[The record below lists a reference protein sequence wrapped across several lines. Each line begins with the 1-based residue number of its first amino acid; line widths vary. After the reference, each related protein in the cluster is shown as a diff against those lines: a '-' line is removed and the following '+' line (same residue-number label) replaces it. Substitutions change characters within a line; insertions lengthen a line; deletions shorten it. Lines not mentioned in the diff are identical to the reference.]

1 MSRNPSFG
9 RVASLACLY
18 SWQPSTENR
27 GASAL
32 LMFVFDWLADPA
44 AWAGLLTLVVLEI
57 VLGIDNLVFIAIL
70 ADKLPPGER
79 DRARLAGLGLA
90 LVMRLLLLAA
100 VAWLAQLTTPVVSWH
115 GVALSWRDIILLLGG
130 AFLLFKATLE
140 LHERLEAGDEHAGA
154 KRGVARFWLVVAQI
168 VALDAVFSLDSVIT
182 AVGMVGQLS
191 IMMLAVVIAM
201 ILMISA
207 SKPLTDFVNARPT
220 VVILCLS
227 FLLMIG
233 FSLIAEGLGF
243 HIPKGYL
250 YAAIGFSIMIEAFNQ
265 TMRRNRRRSLFGSA
279 RNLRDRTAQTVLRLL
294 GAGTVDDEAPVPAVD
309 APAPVASAVFGK
321 DELAMVQGVLDL
333 AHRPVRSI
341 MTPRP
346 EISWIDPHEDAG
358 KLREEVTASSHHW
371 LPVAGDDLDQ
381 LVGVA
386 TSRDLLASLLERGY
400 IDVERVVRKPM
411 TVLESLSVLRL
422 IEEFRR
428 SPLQVALVVDEYGSV
443 LGMVTPADVLGV
455 IAGEFPDEDGGD
467 PAAVQE
473 SDGAWLLDASLDLRR
488 VEHLLGRGLPSEGG
502 FSTLA
507 GYVLE
512 HLGRLPAV
520 GDQLER
526 AGLAFEVTAMDGA
539 RIDRLRVRP
548 VV

>member
-1 MSRNPSFG
+1 
-9 RVASLACLY
+9 
-18 SWQPSTENR
+18 
-27 GASAL
+27 
-32 LMFVFDWLADPA
+32 MFAFDWLSDPT

-70 ADKLPPGER
+70 ADKLQVKER
-79 DRARLAGLGLA
+79 DRARVLGLSLA
-90 LVMRLLLLAA
+90 LVMRLALLGAMSWM
-100 VAWLAQLTTPVVSWH
+100 VKLTTPIIEL
-115 GVALSWRDIILLLGG
+115 GAVAFSWRDIILLLGG
-130 AFLLFKATLE
+130 AFLLFKATVE
-140 LHERLEAGDEHAGA
+140 LHERLEASDHDDAA
-154 KRGVARFWLVVAQI
+154 KRAPARFWLVVAQI

-182 AVGMVGQLS
+182 AVGMVDHLS
-191 IMMLAVVIAM
+191 VMMIAVVLAM

-207 SKPLTDFVNARPT
+207 SKPLTHFVNARPT

-233 FSLIAEGLGF
+233 FSLVAEGFGF

-250 YAAIGFSIMIEAFNQ
+250 YAAIGFSILIEAFNQ
-265 TMRRNRRRSLFGSA
+265 TMRRNRQRSLLGSA
-279 RNLRDRTAQTVLRLL
+279 RTLRDRTALAVLSLL
-294 GAGTVDDEAPVPAVD
+294 GGAGDDDDAAPKAAAANTDGSV
-309 APAPVASAVFGK
+309 AVFGK

-346 EISWIDPHEDAG
+346 EINWIDPREGAEQ
-358 KLREEVTASSHHW
+358 LRAEVSASSHAW

-386 TSRDLLASLLERGY
+386 SSRDLLASLLEHGT
-400 IDVERVVRKPM
+400 IDVEQVVRKPL

-443 LGMVTPADVLGV
+443 LGLVTPTDVLEV
-455 IAGEFPDEDGGD
+455 IAGEFPDEDSGD
-467 PAAVQE
+467 PSAVQE
-473 SDGAWLLDASLDLRR
+473 ADGSWLIDASLDLRR
-488 VEHLLGRGLPSEGG
+488 VEHLLGYKLTGDDS

-512 HLGRLPAV
+512 KLGRLPGA
-520 GDQLER
+520 GDAFVSE
-526 AGLAFEVTAMDGA
+526 GLRFEVVAMDGA
-539 RIDRLRVRP
+539 RIERLKVKP
-548 VV
+548 IE

>member
-1 MSRNPSFG
+1 
-9 RVASLACLY
+9 
-18 SWQPSTENR
+18 
-27 GASAL
+27 
-32 LMFVFDWLADPA
+32 MFAFDWLADPS

-79 DRARLAGLGLA
+79 DRARLAGLSMA

-100 VAWLAQLTTPVVSWH
+100 MAWLAQLTAPIVRWH
-115 GVALSWRDIILLLGG
+115 GLALSWRDIILLLGG

-140 LHERLEAGDEHAGA
+140 LHERLEAGDEHGAGSRA
-154 KRGVARFWLVVAQI
+154 RARFWLVVAQI

-182 AVGMVGQLS
+182 AVGMVNQLS
-191 IMMLAVVIAM
+191 VMMVAVVIAM

-207 SKPLTDFVNARPT
+207 SKPLTTFVNARPT

-233 FSLIAEGLGF
+233 FSLIAEGFGF

-250 YAAIGFSIMIEAFNQ
+250 YAAIGFSIVIEALNQ
-265 TMRRNRRRSLFGSA
+265 TMRRNRRRSLFGSS
-279 RNLRDRTAQTVLRLL
+279 RTLRDRTARTVLRLL
-294 GAGTVDDEAPVPAVD
+294 GNGGSDDDEALPAESTG
-309 APAPVASAVFGK
+309 ATETRAVFGR

-341 MTPRP
+341 MTPRT
-346 EISWIDPHEDAG
+346 EISWIDPRDDAA
-358 KLREEVTASSHHW
+358 KLRAEVADSAHHW

-386 TSRDLLASLLERGY
+386 TSRDLMASLLEHGRV
-400 IDVERVVRKPM
+400 DVDRVVRKPM

-422 IEEFRR
+422 IDAFRR
-428 SPLQVALVVDEYGSV
+428 SSLQVALVVDEYGSV
-443 LGMVTPADVLGV
+443 LGLVTPTDVLEV
-455 IAGEFPDEDGGD
+455 IAGEFPDADDGD
-467 PAAVQE
+467 PAAVHE
-473 SDGAWLLDASLDLRR
+473 ADGAWLLDASLDLRR
-488 VEHLLGRGLPSEGG
+488 VEHLLGRHLESDDS

-507 GYVLE
+507 GYVLQR
-512 HLGRLPAV
+512 LGRLPTE
-520 GDQLER
+520 GDRFDSE
-526 AGLAFEVTAMDGA
+526 GLRFEVIAMDGA
-539 RIDRLRVRP
+539 RIERLRVMP
-548 VV
+548 ADSATV

>member
-1 MSRNPSFG
+1 
-9 RVASLACLY
+9 
-18 SWQPSTENR
+18 
-27 GASAL
+27 
-32 LMFVFDWLADPA
+32 MFAFDWLSDPT

-70 ADKLPPGER
+70 ADKLQVKER
-79 DRARLAGLGLA
+79 DRARVLGLSLA
-90 LVMRLLLLAA
+90 LVMRLALLGAMSWM
-100 VAWLAQLTTPVVSWH
+100 VKLTTPIIEL
-115 GVALSWRDIILLLGG
+115 GAVAFSWRDIILLLGG
-130 AFLLFKATLE
+130 AFLLFKATVE
-140 LHERLEAGDEHAGA
+140 LHERLEASDHDDAA
-154 KRGVARFWLVVAQI
+154 KRAPARFWLVVAQI

-182 AVGMVGQLS
+182 AVGMVDHLS
-191 IMMLAVVIAM
+191 VMMIAVVLAM

-207 SKPLTDFVNARPT
+207 SKPLTHFVNARPT

-233 FSLIAEGLGF
+233 FSLVAEGFGF

-250 YAAIGFSIMIEAFNQ
+250 YAAIGFSILIEAFNQ
-265 TMRRNRRRSLFGSA
+265 TMRRNRQRSLLGSA
-279 RNLRDRTAQTVLRLL
+279 RTLRDRTALAVLSLL
-294 GAGTVDDEAPVPAVD
+294 GGAGDDDDAAPKAAAANTDGSV
-309 APAPVASAVFGK
+309 AVFGK

-346 EISWIDPHEDAG
+346 EINWIDPREGAEQ
-358 KLREEVTASSHHW
+358 LRAEVSASSHAW

-386 TSRDLLASLLERGY
+386 SSRDLLASLLEHGT
-400 IDVERVVRKPM
+400 IDVEQVVRKPL

-428 SPLQVALVVDEYGSV
+428 SPLQVALVVEEYGSV
-443 LGMVTPADVLGV
+443 LGLVTPTDVLEV
-455 IAGEFPDEDGGD
+455 IAGEFPDEDSGD
-467 PAAVQE
+467 PSAVQE
-473 SDGAWLLDASLDLRR
+473 ADGSWLIDASLDLRR
-488 VEHLLGRGLPSEGG
+488 VEHLLGYKLTGDDS

-512 HLGRLPAV
+512 KLGRLPGA
-520 GDQLER
+520 GDAFVSE
-526 AGLAFEVTAMDGA
+526 GLRFEVVAMDGA
-539 RIDRLRVRP
+539 RIERLKVKP
-548 VV
+548 IE

>member
-1 MSRNPSFG
+1 
-9 RVASLACLY
+9 
-18 SWQPSTENR
+18 
-27 GASAL
+27 
-32 LMFVFDWLADPA
+32 MFAFDWLADPT

-70 ADKLPPGER
+70 ADKLQARER
-79 DRARLAGLGLA
+79 DKARVLGLSLA
-90 LVMRLLLLAA
+90 LVMRLALLGAMS
-100 VAWLAQLTTPVVSWH
+100 WLVKLTTPIVEWGAVS
-115 GVALSWRDIILLLGG
+115 LSWRDIILLLGG
-130 AFLLFKATLE
+130 AFLLFKATVE
-140 LHERLEAGDEHAGA
+140 LHERLEAGDDHDAA
-154 KRGVARFWLVVAQI
+154 KRAPARFWLVVAQI

-182 AVGMVGQLS
+182 AVGMVDHLS
-191 IMMLAVVIAM
+191 VMMIAVVVAM

-207 SKPLTDFVNARPT
+207 SKPLTAFVNARPT

-233 FSLIAEGLGF
+233 FSLVAEGFGF

-265 TMRRNRRRSLFGSA
+265 TMRRNRQRSLLGSA
-279 RNLRDRTAQTVLRLL
+279 RSLRDRTATAVLNLL
-294 GAGTVDDEAPVPAVD
+294 GGAGDDEDAAPKA
-309 APAPVASAVFGK
+309 ATSSSETGMAVFGK

-346 EISWIDPHEDAG
+346 EINWIDPRESPEQ
-358 KLREEVTASSHHW
+358 LRAEVTASSHAW

-381 LVGVA
+381 LIGVA
-386 TSRDLLASLLERGY
+386 SSRDLLASLLEHGG
-400 IDVERVVRKPM
+400 IDTDQVVRKPL

-428 SPLQVALVVDEYGSV
+428 QPLQVALVVDEYGSV
-443 LGMVTPADVLGV
+443 LGLVTPTDVLEV
-455 IAGEFPDEDGGD
+455 IAGEFPDEESGD
-467 PAAVQE
+467 PSAVQHA
-473 SDGAWLLDASLDLRR
+473 DGSWILDASLDLRR
-488 VEHLLGRGLPSEGG
+488 VEHLLGRKLSGDDS

-512 HLGRLPAV
+512 QLGRLPSV
-520 GDQLER
+520 GDTLTSEGLHLEV
-526 AGLAFEVTAMDGA
+526 LAMDGA
-539 RIDRLRVRP
+539 RIERLKVTP
-548 VV
+548 VE

>member
-1 MSRNPSFG
+1 
-9 RVASLACLY
+9 
-18 SWQPSTENR
+18 
-27 GASAL
+27 
-32 LMFVFDWLADPA
+32 MFAFDWLADPT

-70 ADKLPPGER
+70 ADKLPMRQR
-79 DRARLAGLGLA
+79 DQARVLGLSLA
-90 LVMRLLLLAA
+90 LVMRLALLGAMS
-100 VAWLAQLTTPVVSWH
+100 WLVKLTTPILVWGAVS
-115 GVALSWRDIILLLGG
+115 LSWRDIILLLGG
-130 AFLLFKATLE
+130 AFLLFKATVE
-140 LHERLEAGDEHAGA
+140 LHERLEAEDDHDAA
-154 KRGVARFWLVVAQI
+154 KRAPARFWLVVAQI

-182 AVGMVGQLS
+182 AVGMVDHLS
-191 IMMLAVVIAM
+191 VMMIAVVVAM

-207 SKPLTDFVNARPT
+207 SKPLTNFVNARPT

-233 FSLIAEGLGF
+233 FSLVAEGFGF

-265 TMRRNRRRSLFGSA
+265 TMRRNRQRSLLGSA
-279 RNLRDRTAQTVLRLL
+279 RTLRDRTAMAVINLL
-294 GAGTVDDEAPVPAVD
+294 GGAGKEEEEA
-309 APAPVASAVFGK
+309 APNPTAATTDGSAAVFGK

-346 EISWIDPHEDAG
+346 EINWIDPRESVEQ
-358 KLREEVTASSHHW
+358 LRAEVSASSHAW

-386 TSRDLLASLLERGY
+386 SSRDLLASLLEHGR
-400 IDVERVVRKPM
+400 IEVEQVVRKPL

-443 LGMVTPADVLGV
+443 LGLVTPTDVLEV
-455 IAGEFPDEDGGD
+455 IAGEFPDDQSGD

-473 SDGAWLLDASLDLRR
+473 VDGSWMLDASLDLRR
-488 VEHLLGRGLPSEGG
+488 VEHLLGFKLSGDDS

-507 GYVLE
+507 GYVLQQ
-512 HLGRLPAV
+512 LGRLPSV
-520 GDQLER
+520 GDTFTSE
-526 AGLAFEVTAMDGA
+526 GLNFEVVAMDGA
-539 RIDRLRVRP
+539 RIERLKVTP
-548 VV
+548 EA

>member
-1 MSRNPSFG
+1 
-9 RVASLACLY
+9 
-18 SWQPSTENR
+18 
-27 GASAL
+27 
-32 LMFVFDWLADPA
+32 MFAFDWLADPT

-70 ADKLPPGER
+70 ADKLPAKKR
-79 DRARLAGLGLA
+79 DHARVLGLLLA
-90 LVMRLLLLAA
+90 LVMRLVLLGAMS
-100 VAWLAQLTTPVVSWH
+100 WLVKLTAPILQWGALS
-115 GVALSWRDIILLLGG
+115 LSWRDIILLLGG
-130 AFLLFKATLE
+130 AFLLFKATVE
-140 LHERLEAGDEHAGA
+140 LHERLEADDHHDAA
-154 KRGVARFWLVVAQI
+154 KRAPARFWLVVAQI

-182 AVGMVGQLS
+182 AVGMVDQLS
-191 IMMLAVVIAM
+191 VMMIAVVVAM

-207 SKPLTDFVNARPT
+207 SKPLTNFVNARPT

-233 FSLIAEGLGF
+233 FSLVAEGFGF

-265 TMRRNRRRSLFGSA
+265 TMRRNRQRSLLGSA
-279 RNLRDRTAQTVLRLL
+279 RTLRDRTAMAVINLL
-294 GAGTVDDEAPVPAVD
+294 GGAGKEEEEATPHPA
-309 APAPVASAVFGK
+309 AASTEGSVAVFGK

-346 EISWIDPHEDAG
+346 EINWIDPREG
-358 KLREEVTASSHHW
+358 VEQLRAEVSASSHAW

-386 TSRDLLASLLERGY
+386 SSRDLLASLLEHGN
-400 IDVERVVRKPM
+400 IDVEKVVRKPL

-443 LGMVTPADVLGV
+443 LGLVTPTDVLEV
-455 IAGEFPDEDGGD
+455 IAGEFPDDESGD
-467 PAAVQE
+467 PSAVQE
-473 SDGAWLLDASLDLRR
+473 VGGSWLLDASLDLRR
-488 VEHLLGRGLPSEGG
+488 VEHLLGLKLSSDDS

-507 GYVLE
+507 GYVLQR
-512 HLGRLPAV
+512 LGRLPHV
-520 GDQLER
+520 GDTFASE
-526 AGLAFEVTAMDGA
+526 GLHFEVVAMDGA
-539 RIDRLRVRP
+539 RIGRLKVTP
-548 VV
+548 EG